1 MKYCIFMPTTFIID
15 KNSHLFK
22 SNQLEKTEKRL
33 KQYKQGIDKLVEL
46 NKNYKLDI
54 YIADNGDNFN
64 DKIKIPECI
73 KVIKNNPNKLGRF
86 NKGSGI
92 IEIWNNNIEILKQ
105 YDYIIHFEPRQ
116 LLIDNS
122 FIDNFMINPRSLFT
136 YSKNP
141 NAKRHFNTGL
151 FICKSMD
158 LINFIT
164 VVTPEILFKNSL
176 SIEYILHDF
185 YNNFKINYSVLDK
198 MNLIWYDTY
207 ANKEKIN

>member
-1 MKYCIFMPTTFIID
+1 MPTTFLID

-33 KQYKQGIDKLVEL
+33 KQYQQGIDKIVEL
-46 NKNYKLDI
+46 NKNYNLDI
-54 YIADNGDNFN
+54 YIADNGNNFDN
-64 DKIKIPECI
+64 KIKIPECI

-122 FIDNFMINPRSLFT
+122 FIDNFMRKPRAIFT
-136 YSKNP
+136 YNRNP

-151 FICKSMD
+151 FTCKSVD

-164 VVTPEILFKNSL
+164 VVTAEILFQNHYSL
-176 SIEYILHDF
+176 EYILYSF
-185 YNNFKINYSVLDK
+185 YNNYKLKYDVLDK
-198 MNLIWYDTY
+198 MSLIWYDTY
-207 ANKEKIN
+207 ANKEHLW

>member
-1 MKYCIFMPTTFIID
+1 MPTTFIID

-33 KQYKQGIDKLVEL
+33 KQYQQGIDKIVEL
-46 NKNYKLDI
+46 NKNYNLDI
-54 YIADNGDNFN
+54 YIADNGDNFD
-64 DKIKIPECI
+64 DKINIPECV
-73 KVIKNNPNKLGRF
+73 KVIKNNPNKLGCY

-122 FIDNFMINPRSLFT
+122 FIDNFMKNPRSIFT

-164 VVTPEILFKNSL
+164 AVTPEMLVKNSL

>member
-1 MKYCIFMPTTFIID
+1 MPTTFIID
-15 KNSHLFK
+15 ENSYLFK

-33 KQYKQGIDKLVEL
+33 KQYQQGIDKIVEL
-46 NKNYKLDI
+46 NKNYNLDI
-54 YIADNGDNFN
+54 YIADNGYNFD
-64 DKIKIPECI
+64 DKIKIPECV
-73 KVIKNNPNKLGRF
+73 KVIKNNPNKLGSF

-122 FIDNFMINPRSLFT
+122 LIDSFIENPRSIFT

-151 FICKSMD
+151 FTCKSLD

-164 VVTPEILFKNSL
+164 VIKPEILYQNRLSL
-176 SIEYILHDF
+176 EYVLYDF

>member
-33 KQYKQGIDKLVEL
+33 KQYEQGIEKVVEL
-46 NKNYKLDI
+46 NKNYNLDI
-54 YIADNGDNFN
+54 YIADNGYNFD
-64 DKIKIPECI
+64 DKIKIPECV
-73 KVIKNNPNKLGRF
+73 KVIKNNPNKLGSF

-122 FIDNFMINPRSLFT
+122 LIDSFIENPRSIFT

-141 NAKRHFNTGL
+141 NAKSACGCGESIQF
-151 FICKSMD
+151 D
-158 LINFIT
+158 L
-164 VVTPEILFKNSL
+164 
-176 SIEYILHDF
+176 
-185 YNNFKINYSVLDK
+185 
-198 MNLIWYDTY
+198 
-207 ANKEKIN
+207 EKING

>member
-1 MKYCIFMPTTFIID
+1 MKYCIFMSTTFLID

-33 KQYKQGIDKLVEL
+33 KQYQQGIDKIVEL
-46 NKNYKLDI
+46 NKNYNLDI
-54 YIADNGDNFN
+54 YIADNGHNFD

-122 FIDNFMINPRSLFT
+122 FIDNFMKNPRSIFT
-136 YSKNP
+136 YNRNT

-151 FICKSMD
+151 FTCKSVD

-164 VVTPEILFKNSL
+164 VFTAEILFQNHYSL
-176 SIEYILHDF
+176 EYILYNF
-185 YNNFKINYSVLDK
+185 YNNYKLKYDVLDK
-198 MNLIWYDTY
+198 MSLIWYDTY
-207 ANKEKIN
+207 SKKEYRW

>member
-1 MKYCIFMPTTFIID
+1 MSTTFLID

-33 KQYKQGIDKLVEL
+33 KQYQQGIDKIVEL
-46 NKNYKLDI
+46 NKNYNLDI
-54 YIADNGDNFN
+54 YIADNGHNFD

-122 FIDNFMINPRSLFT
+122 FIDNFMKNPRSIFT
-136 YSKNP
+136 YNRNT

-151 FICKSMD
+151 FTCKSVD

-164 VVTPEILFKNSL
+164 VFTAEILFQNHYSL
-176 SIEYILHDF
+176 EYILYNF
-185 YNNFKINYSVLDK
+185 YNNYKLKYDVLDK
-198 MNLIWYDTY
+198 MSLIWYDTY
-207 ANKEKIN
+207 SKKEYRW